1 MQNSEKENLIS
12 IITVVKNAEATIER
26 SIQSVLN
33 QNYKNIEYIIVN
45 GNSIDSTSKII
56 EKYKTKIDLIINEKD
71 DGIWDAMNKGLKNA
85 KGDIVGF
92 LNSGDFYYDE
102 ALEKA
107 NNYFLNNNID
117 FLFGSVEKY
126 KLMHGYK
133 PWKIKWSFGFYTSHS
148 VGFFIKNNKH
158 KEVGLYNTKY
168 LSADLDFFF
177 KMINNFKMKGM
188 ASKKNE
194 VFGKFSKGGFS
205 SKINYID
212 HLIDLNKIRIDNNQ
226 NIIFVYFLFLI
237 KILKKNFKFIK
248 GIQKKYL

>member
-26 SIQSVLN
+26 SIQSILN
-33 QNYKNIEYIIVN
+33 QNYKNIEYIIIN

-92 LNSGDFYYDE
+92 LNSGDFYYNGTLKIVND
-102 ALEKA
+102 
-107 NNYFLNNNID
+107 YFANNNID

-126 KLMHGYK
+126 KLLHGYK

-148 VGFFIKNNKH
+148 VGFFIKTNKH
-158 KEVGLYNTKY
+158 KEVGNYNPKY
-168 LSADLDFFF
+168 LSADLDFFY

-194 VFGKFSKGGFS
+194 IFGKFSKGGFS
-205 SKINYID
+205 SKVNYID

-237 KILKKNFKFIK
+237 KILKKPFKFLK

>member
-237 KILKKNFKFIK
+237 KILKKPFKFIK